1 MRWRKIPSAS
11 RKRPPGIPEPCS
23 PIRAQIAPSG
33 PAWIHEI
40 KHDGYRLMVRK
51 DGQGVRIFTRR
62 GYDWSDRY
70 PLIAAGAARLE
81 AVSFTID
88 GEGVVCRPDGVADF
102 AMLQSRQ
109 HDRAAFL
116 YAFDL
121 LELDGEDLRAAP
133 LEERKARLAK
143 LLAGSK
149 AGIVYSEHVE
159 FDGPAVFAAACKM
172 GLEGIISKRRDK
184 PYQPGPCKHWIKV
197 KNPDAPAM
205 RRLVDDDLSK

>member
-1 MRWRKIPSAS
+1 M
-11 RKRPPGIPEPCS
+11 
-23 PIRAQIAPSG
+23 
-33 PAWIHEI
+33 
-40 KHDGYRLMVRK
+40 
-51 DGQGVRIFTRR
+51 
-62 GYDWSDRY
+62 
-70 PLIAAGAARLE
+70 
-81 AVSFTID
+81 
-88 GEGVVCRPDGVADF
+88 VCRPDGVADF

-121 LELDGEDLRAAP
+121 LELDGEDLRAAA

-159 FDGPAVFAAACKM
+159 LDGPAVFAAACRM

-184 PYQPGPCKHWIKV
+184 PYAPCKHWIKV

-205 RRLVDDDLSK
+205 RRLIEPIG